1 MLCGECGER
10 EATIHELV
18 IIAGK
23 AIEKH
28 LCEECAA
35 AAGLGA
41 GSHVPLEQLVSSFV
55 KNPGAAIEAASEL
68 ACPYCTLSYARF
80 KQTGLLGCAGCYKAF
95 EEKIGPLIERAH
107 GGATHH
113 VGKIPRG
120 AMARSRE
127 GGMERLESLLGSMEE
142 RVRRMNELRKQLAD
156 AVQAEQY
163 ERAASLRDEIRKL
176 SEMESPPASLGE

>member
-18 IIAGK
+18 ILSGQ

-28 LCEECAA
+28 LCEQCAA

-41 GSHVPLEQLVSSFV
+41 TSHVPLHELVSSFV
-55 KNPGAAIEAASEL
+55 KDPAGAAEVAAEL
-68 ACPYCTLSYARF
+68 SCPYCTLTYTRF

-95 EEKIGPLIERAH
+95 EDKIGPLIERAH

-120 AMARSRE
+120 ALARSRE
-127 GGMERLESLLGSMEE
+127 GGLERLESLLGTMEE
-142 RVRRMNELRKQLAD
+142 RGRRMNELRRQLAE
-156 AVQAEQY
+156 AVAGEQY
-163 ERAASLRDEIRKL
+163 ERAAALRDEIRKL
-176 SEMESPPASLGE
+176 GEIESPPAAGG